1 MSQPSSPP
9 ALPKSLFLVA
19 DAAFLGAAW
28 LIAENSAHPLR
39 ESSLAAIVACVLAA
53 AFVGAF
59 PFVLDYTR
67 RQEIAVDDRQRSLEA
82 LARTVGTAAEQISIA
97 VNGLNE
103 ITSKLE
109 LTRDDDREELEREL
123 ASLRSS
129 ESERLAATAE
139 KISRAASDWA
149 KAESTGLRHV
159 VAAKTFIAE
168 LEQKIATLK
177 EAAAAMAAAA
187 PTAPAPTSPAAPA
200 PASAEPTSVA
210 TLSDSSDPEAAKAA
224 PRKRPVRKAPLE
236 EPTLGLDVATLAP
249 SETAIAPATP
259 SPDGATRLT
268 VTAYIGIGN
277 RLFIRGEGPG
287 LSWDEGVPLQFVSI
301 GKWRWETS
309 AAAQTVQFKLY
320 KNDRD
325 ECPLPI
331 DRLEA
336 GHQQEL
342 TAAN

>member
-1 MSQPSSPP
+1 MSQSSSPP

-28 LIAENSAHPLR
+28 LIAEYSAHPLR
-39 ESSLAAIVACVLAA
+39 EASLAAIVVCVLAA

-67 RQEIAVDDRQRSLEA
+67 RQESALDERQNSLAA
-82 LARTVGTAAEQISIA
+82 LARTVGTSAEQISIA
-97 VNGLNE
+97 VSGLNE

-177 EAAAAMAAAA
+177 EAAAAMAAAE
-187 PTAPAPTSPAAPA
+187 PA
-200 PASAEPTSVA
+200 PASAPAEPPPVA

-236 EPTLGLDVATLAP
+236 EPTLGLDAASLEPTEATV
-249 SETAIAPATP
+249 TPAAP

-301 GKWRWETS
+301 GKWRWETTT
-309 AAAQTVQFKLY
+309 AAQAVQFKLY

-325 ECPLPI
+325 ECPLPV